1 MLEQVLEAATVEPG
15 PSPLAETMA
24 AILASLQEQERLLTK
39 LPSAL
44 AVTIRDEL
52 QRELEGEGYETE
64 PAETREELAAR
75 Q

>member
-1 MLEQVLEAATVEPG
+1 M
-15 PSPLAETMA
+15 MA
-24 AILASLQEQERLLTK
+24 AILASLREQERLLGA
-39 LPSAL
+39 LPAAL

-64 PAETREELAAR
+64 PAETEEEIAAR